1 MLDEKKTLED
11 CEVGEGSVI
20 MMIRIQHNSNSG
32 LDGAK
37 EGSFSHKD
45 LTSCWSSSASGSSR
59 NDSYEAEE
67 VPEEEEV
74 KLSQSESDYV
84 PSKQSQQYY
93 EEEEEEALSYTPEE
107 VKREDRDRVIVE
119 KTMLKELF
127 TTCNHPGCGVGVEKE
142 DVKISYVGSAM
153 RVTTFCLNS
162 HTFTWE
168 SSSKVGEG
176 TKQRYLSNILLGAYS
191 LLCGLNFGQV
201 TIYFLKILWDVFG
214 TILSVKWNILLVNV
228 CW

>member
-20 MMIRIQHNSNSG
+20 MMIIIQHNSYSG

-59 NDSYEAEE
+59 HDSYEAEE

-84 PSKQSQQYY
+84 P
-93 EEEEEEALSYTPEE
+93 
-107 VKREDRDRVIVE
+107 
-119 KTMLKELF
+119 
-127 TTCNHPGCGVGVEKE
+127 
-142 DVKISYVGSAM
+142 
-153 RVTTFCLNS
+153 
-162 HTFTWE
+162 
-168 SSSKVGEG
+168 
-176 TKQRYLSNILLGAYS
+176 
-191 LLCGLNFGQV
+191 
-201 TIYFLKILWDVFG
+201 
-214 TILSVKWNILLVNV
+214 
-228 CW
+228 